1 MAADSI
7 EPAGDGLHRIRTK
20 IAAGPPPPIQ
30 MTSPVAWYT
39 RYLTGLLAMLDV
51 AARHLEP
58 AGIRIRY
65 AFGAVMER
73 FRPDAGVPGWIRWT
87 RPAAALATTLLVVT
101 GASWAIAALPQTFA
115 NAGHSSTITGGGS
128 STSPPS
134 SGNSGSVYGTGAPV
148 SQGSS
153 APTSSPSCNT
163 SQGSPTSPSPSPSDS
178 TSP

>member
-87 RPAAALATTLLVVT
+87 RPAAALATALLVVT
-101 GASWAIAALPQTFA
+101 GASWAIASLPA
-115 NAGHSSTITGGGS
+115 AIISAGNRAPVAGGGS
-128 STSPPS
+128 RSSAP
-134 SGNSGSVYGTGAPV
+134 SGNSG
-148 SQGSS
+148 
-153 APTSSPSCNT
+153 
-163 SQGSPTSPSPSPSDS
+163 
-178 TSP
+178 